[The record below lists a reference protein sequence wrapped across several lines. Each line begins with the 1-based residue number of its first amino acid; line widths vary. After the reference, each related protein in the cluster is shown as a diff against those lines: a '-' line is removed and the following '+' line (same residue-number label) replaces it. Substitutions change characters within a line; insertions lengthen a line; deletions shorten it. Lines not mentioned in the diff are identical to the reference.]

1 MAKSTKVSKA
11 VKEFIDPPSTKLQ
24 DWNWRPLEAVSKDL
38 NLTEIPDYIQK
49 GYGSFMADQAARA
62 AAGDLTSR
70 DLLKAYL
77 ITQSS
82 IGRQGRS
89 YNTATKAGLKV
100 PRTDE
105 LVRPE
110 GAFAAWLGSKSGQRY
125 LDAAMKGELDK
136 KAVAEIQSQFA
147 PFGKQNVLGKAM
159 VGAVDMVPKMAP
171 TLNQSIMGLPDDYRD
186 YAEQLKGIAAAKS
199 GFVGSL
205 LGRGDLPT
213 FDARQIYLHTAGQ
226 PLPTKIPESI
236 LDRGKGLG
244 GREAVDRLAAR
255 QDALGLK
262 LDPALDPY
270 YQHLAHHAVWD
281 KSGNSQ
287 TTHQD
292 LIDAMTNYKDGGKVK
307 RRDIDEFKLLGEDE
321 AARARPFDTG
331 YRKPEPK
338 QTPMEKLDAILKQ
351 QGSFAAPRSRAT
363 TMSASELALRQKM
376 EEEAAAKKLYDPQDS
391 KQLARDIAVGGIGGG
406 LGYLAQIPLGIPD
419 LASMVL
425 PDSITE
431 NKYYPST
438 ENAIK
443 MTGNIARGI
452 PSLEPYANTLEAGM
466 TAGQY
471 AAIPQA
477 IKAAPEMVKAVGRGA
492 KAVGKEVGRRID
504 DAMLTGEGLLGKALS
519 PARPSFIKAY
529 HGSPHRFAP
538 TEKNPLGEFDPTK
551 IGTGEGNQAYGY
563 GHYLAE
569 APGTAKGYQEAL
581 AHKGFDLQRES
592 ENLGLNLPVETRG
605 RFFQQVQAKK
615 PPEVLAKHFQNA
627 NIAARDLPQEK
638 LTELIKLYQEKSKG
652 NLYKVDLPDEHI
664 ARMLDWDK
672 PLSPMGNLQIK
683 PVAKNYNGTFG
694 TGEYGG
700 YAWHLGDAQ
709 LSQAFRTPEKAQQ
722 YAPLGREII
731 KELNAITATPT
742 GHSELLSKAG
752 IPGIQYLDAGS
763 RGAGEGTRNFVV
775 FPGGEDLL
783 TIEERMKKGG
793 PVSQDAMQIKA
804 WDKAIGGQVKHMA
817 TGDWVKGAQKI
828 VKPTAQLASKVYDA
842 ILGEKVSLTPAA
854 DRMIALPGR
863 GREKGGPLFPWLS
876 TVDPNYEGIVWANKG
891 RSATSKMIN
900 AAADNPGLI
909 WTPQIG
915 APEMHRSNQV
925 TYEKILRAFERAQK
939 KGELTPELRD
949 AYNDRLKTFYTDD
962 NGNPLFGKD
971 FDIAKTNLRKEADTF
986 PHRAAIAEVLG
997 GVGTREYGFK
1007 NREAAQII
1015 PYSKIIQSTTE
1026 PELLNAPTG
1035 SLGPRMFQLTGERDV
1050 RPDLHAA
1057 FPEVVSGVD
1066 LGFHYAPTPRELV
1079 FQDFIKQIQNAKGRD
1094 PGHMDWDRNRVIQQV
1109 TPEIV
1114 QRLQDAGYKDGGAVN
1129 MAEGGHS
1136 RQPVDHSLPDLGAEE
1151 RLRMEDYLRR
1161 MRFTGGGSGDKYG
1174 TGVGGRAMMNF
1185 PVGPAVVQPYVGGG
1199 VYKPQGGKLT
1209 GGVSEAGVNLVI
1221 PFADGGEVSADDLIV
1236 EERPL

>member
-1 MAKSTKVSKA
+1 MPKSTKASKA

-38 NLTEIPDYIQK
+38 SLTEVPDYIQK

-62 AAGDLTSR
+62 AAGKLTSR

-82 IGRQGRS
+82 IGRQGLAHS
-89 YNTATKAGLKV
+89 TATKAGLKV

-110 GAFAAWLGSKSGQRY
+110 GAFATWLGSKAGQKY
-125 LDAAMKGELDK
+125 LDAAMKGDLDE
-136 KAVAEIQSQFA
+136 KAIAEIQYQFS
-147 PFGKQNVLGKAM
+147 PFGKQNALGESM
-159 VGAVDMVPKMAP
+159 VYAANTIPEMSKR
-171 TLNQSIMGLPDDYRD
+171 LNQTIMGTPEDYRD
-186 YAEQLKGIAAAKS
+186 YAEGLKGIAGSKS
-199 GFVGSL
+199 GFIGSM

-213 FDARQIYLHTAGQ
+213 FDARQIYLHTAGE
-226 PLPTKIPESI
+226 PLPTATSASI
-236 LDRGKGLG
+236 LNRGKGLG

-255 QDALGLK
+255 QSALGLK
-262 LDPALDPY
+262 LDPALDPH

-281 KSGNSQ
+281 KIGGSQ

-331 YRKPEPK
+331 YRKPAPK
-338 QTPMEKLDAILKQ
+338 QTPMEKLDATLKQ
-351 QGSFAAPRSRAT
+351 QGSFAAPRPRTTTASQYEKDFRDYVANQQAARQQLMSDLVSPSRIAN
-363 TMSASELALRQKM
+363 
-376 EEEAAAKKLYDPQDS
+376 AAVPG
-391 KQLARDIAVGGIGGG
+391 AVGALTGYGSQMLGGAGDLVG
-406 LGYLAQIPLGIPD
+406 LYEEFKPKSW
-419 LASMVL
+419 ASAPTSL
-425 PDSITE
+425 QSL
-431 NKYYPST
+431 PST
-438 ENAIK
+438 EQVQELFAPEADSFIGRR
-443 MTGNIARGI
+443 M
-452 PSLEPYANTLEAGM
+452 PEYEAGI
-466 TAGQY
+466 TGGNLY
-471 AAIPQA
+471 ALGE
-477 IKAAPEMVKAVGRGA
+477 AAYKLPSFVRGVGRGA
-492 KAVGKEVGRRID
+492 KALGKEAGRRID
-504 DAMLTGEGLLGKALS
+504 EAMLTGEGMLGSALA
-519 PARPSFIKAY
+519 PARPNFIKAY
-529 HGSPHRFAP
+529 HGTPHRFPP
-538 TEKNPLGEFDPTK
+538 TAKNPLGEFDPTK
-551 IGTGEGNQAYGY
+551 IGTGEGAQAYGY

-569 APGTAKGYQEAL
+569 QKDVAKSYANDLAGIAGARGSRVKPAPE
-581 AHKGFDLQRES
+581 ES
-592 ENLGLNLPVETRG
+592 IANDVQHFLGEDIGGHAAGRAEKIYSRSGKTIYEFEDGSLGLLDSQGN
-605 RFFQQVQAKK
+605 FQAFAK
-615 PPEVLAKHFQNA
+615 PE
-627 NIAARDLPQEK
+627 
-638 LTELIKLYQEKSKG
+638 SS
-652 NLYKVDLPDEHI
+652 LYKVDLPDEVVP
-664 ARMLDWDK
+664 RMLDWDR
-672 PLSPMGNLQIK
+672 PFSQQSDAVRQALQNAGIVGK
-683 PVAKNYNGTFG
+683 DDWLISGMK
-694 TGEYGG
+694 
-700 YAWHLGDAQ
+700 
-709 LSQAFRTPEKAQQ
+709 
-722 YAPLGREII
+722 GREIYNRS
-731 KELNAITATPT
+731 KFGAPVKLPLNQVDDQIYAAQRLR
-742 GHSELLSKAG
+742 EAG

-763 RGAGEGTRNFVV
+763 RRAGAGTGTRNFVV

-793 PVSQDAMQIKA
+793 TVSQDTMRIKS
-804 WDKAIGGQVKHMA
+804 WDKKIKGKAAGGQVQHMSTA
-817 TGDWVKGAQKI
+817 GVVKPVAQKI

-842 ILGEKVSLTPAA
+842 ILGEKVALTPAA
-854 DRMIALPGR
+854 DRMVALPGR

-891 RSATSKMIN
+891 RGATSKMIN

-909 WTPQIG
+909 FTPQIG

-949 AYNDRLKTFYTDD
+949 AYNDRLKTFYTDE

-971 FDIAKTNLRKEADTF
+971 FDIAKTNLRKEANTF

-1026 PELLNAPTG
+1026 PELINAPTG
-1035 SLGPRMFQLTGERDV
+1035 SLGPRFFQLTGERDV

-1114 QRLQDAGYKDGGAVN
+1114 HRLQDAGFKDGGAVN
-1129 MAEGGHS
+1129 MAEGGMTS
-1136 RQPVDHSLPDLGAEE
+1136 
-1151 RLRMEDYLRR
+1151 
-1161 MRFTGGGSGDKYG
+1161 
-1174 TGVGGRAMMNF
+1174 
-1185 PVGPAVVQPYVGGG
+1185 
-1199 VYKPQGGKLT
+1199 
-1209 GGVSEAGVNLVI
+1209 
-1221 PFADGGEVSADDLIV
+1221 DDLIV